1 MPKACPLWFMSNG
14 EDVHLCRLQCS
25 KLEWVYTKMLIFHVH
40 RFVILIIKIG
50 YSEIKVICSLIIA
63 NTLLFIKVQYLYIY
77 TYSFMYID
85 LFCIFIQDIGV
96 KKPCFGMAECTISGQ
111 IS

>member
-1 MPKACPLWFMSNG
+1 MLLACPLWFMSNG
-14 EDVHLCRLQCS
+14 EDVHL
-25 KLEWVYTKMLIFHVH
+25 
-40 RFVILIIKIG
+40 VILIIKIG